1 MSDLFSKHVA
11 DIVPSI
17 VTLRRDLHAHPEL
30 AFAEHRTGTRV
41 REYLAALPN
50 VKVLPPL
57 LGTDVVAILN
67 EDRPGRCIA
76 FRADMDALPIMEE
89 TDPADVPY
97 RSTTPGVMHACGH
110 DGHTAMLVGT
120 AMVLSRV
127 ADQLPGKI
135 KFIFQPGEEDVG
147 GAEGLCAKGAMAN
160 PKVDGIFALHAWPN
174 QSVGRVSL
182 RRGPAMAASC
192 GFDLTVR
199 GQGSHGAYPQRGI
212 DPILVAAHIVTALQS
227 IVARNI
233 APIDAAV
240 VTVGAISG
248 GAASNVIPS
257 DCRMKGTIRH
267 LRPEVGQL
275 VQKRVREVAEH
286 TALAHGAKAEVL
298 LEPGCPPTI
307 NDERMC
313 DLIESTAQAV
323 LGPDWFFSDE
333 PPSLG
338 VEDFCYYGE
347 HAPAAMFR
355 LGVRP
360 CEQDTY
366 PPLHNP
372 QFNFNDAATASGMTM
387 LCELAR
393 RFLAT

>member
-1 MSDLFSKHVA
+1 MSDLFSKPIV
-11 DIVPSI
+11 DILPSI
-17 VTLRRDLHAHPEL
+17 IALRRDLHAHPEL
-30 AFAEHRTGTRV
+30 AFAEHRTGTKV
-41 REYLAALPN
+41 RECLAALPN

-67 EDRPGRCIA
+67 ADRPGRCVA
-76 FRADMDALPIMEE
+76 LRADMDALPIVEE
-89 TDPADVPY
+89 TDPAEVPY
-97 RSTTPGVMHACGH
+97 RSTVPGVMHACGH
-110 DGHTAMLVGT
+110 DAHTAILVGT
-120 AMVLSRV
+120 ATVLSRV
-127 ADQLPGKI
+127 ADQIPGKV

-147 GAEGLCAKGAMAN
+147 GAEGLCAKGVMAD
-160 PKVDGIFALHAWPN
+160 PKVDGVFALHAWPN
-174 QSVGRVSL
+174 QPVGRISL

-192 GFDLTVR
+192 SFYITVR

-212 DPILVAAHIVTALQS
+212 DPILVAAHIVTGLQT

-248 GAASNVIPS
+248 GVASNVIPS
-257 DCRMKGTIRH
+257 ECQMKGTIRY
-267 LRPEVGQL
+267 LQPEVGEHIRRRL
-275 VQKRVREVAEH
+275 REIVEH
-286 TALAHGAKAEVL
+286 TAIAHGATTEVR
-298 LEPGCPPTI
+298 LEAGCPPTI
-307 NDERMC
+307 NNERMC
-313 DLIESTAQAV
+313 DLIEETVREV
-323 LGPDWFFSDE
+323 LGVDWLFSEE

-360 CEQDTY
+360 CGEESY

-372 QFNFNDAATASGMTM
+372 RFNFNDDATGNGIRIF
-387 LCELAR
+387 CELAR

>member
-1 MSDLFSKHVA
+1 
-11 DIVPSI
+11 
-17 VTLRRDLHAHPEL
+17 
-30 AFAEHRTGTRV
+30 
-41 REYLAALPN
+41 
-50 VKVLPPL
+50 
-57 LGTDVVAILN
+57 
-67 EDRPGRCIA
+67 
-76 FRADMDALPIMEE
+76 
-89 TDPADVPY
+89 
-97 RSTTPGVMHACGH
+97 
-110 DGHTAMLVGT
+110 MLVGT
-120 AMVLSRV
+120 ATVLSRV
-127 ADQLPGKI
+127 ADQIPGKV

-147 GAEGLCAKGAMAN
+147 GAEGLCNKGVMAS

-174 QSVGRVSL
+174 QSVGRISI

-192 GFDLTVR
+192 SFYITVR

-212 DPILVAAHIVTALQS
+212 DPILVAAHIITGLQT

-248 GAASNVIPS
+248 GVASNVIPAE
-257 DCRMKGTIRH
+257 CQMKGTIRY
-267 LRPEVGQL
+267 LNPDVGGQ
-275 VQKRVREVAEH
+275 VQKRVREIAEH
-286 TALAHGAKAEVL
+286 TAAAHGATAEAR

-307 NDERMC
+307 NNERMC
-313 DLIESTAQAV
+313 DLIESTARDV
-323 LGPDWFFSDE
+323 LGPDWFFNNE

-360 CEQDTY
+360 CEKDTY

-372 QFNFNDAATASGMTM
+372 QFNFNDAAAASGMTM
-387 LCELAR
+387 FCELAR
-393 RFLAT
+393 RFIATQVA

>member
-1 MSDLFSKHVA
+1 MNDLFSRHIA
-11 DIVPSI
+11 DIVPVI
-17 VTLRRDLHAHPEL
+17 VALRRDLHAHPEL
-30 AFAEHRTGTRV
+30 AFAEHRTGTKV
-41 REYLAALPN
+41 REYLSALPN
-50 VKVLPPL
+50 VKLLPPL

-67 EDRPGRCIA
+67 PDRPGRCVAI
-76 FRADMDALPIMEE
+76 RADMDALPIVEE
-89 TDPADVPY
+89 TDPAKVPY
-97 RSTTPGVMHACGH
+97 RSTVSGVMHACGH
-110 DGHTAMLVGT
+110 DAHTAMLVGT

-127 ADQLPGKI
+127 ADQMPGKV

-174 QSVGRVSL
+174 QPVGMVSL

-192 GFDLTVR
+192 SFYITVH
-199 GQGSHGAYPQRGI
+199 GQGSHGAYPQRGV
-212 DPILVAAHIVTALQS
+212 DPILAAAHIVTALQT
-227 IVARNI
+227 IVARNV

-240 VTVGAISG
+240 VTVGALSG
-248 GAASNVIPS
+248 GVASNVIPS
-257 DCRMKGTIRH
+257 ECQMKGTIRY
-267 LRPEVGQL
+267 LRPEVGEH
-275 VQKRVREVAEH
+275 VQRRVREIAEH
-286 TALAHGAKAEVL
+286 TAVALGAAAEVR
-298 LEPGCPPTI
+298 LEAGCPPTI
-307 NDERMC
+307 NHERMC
-313 DLIESTAQAV
+313 DLIERTAREV
-323 LGPDWFFSDE
+323 LGADWFLGDE

-360 CEQDTY
+360 FGQESY

-372 QFNFNDAATASGMTM
+372 RFDFNDEATGRGMQM
-387 LCELAR
+387 FCELAR